1 MPVIKIKASDWKNL
15 PPPGQYPGIWS
26 RRNQKGVF
34 VDKDRWLIEQAKL
47 WTRTVEV
54 LPYYNDVSFGNKS
67 QGLADWLGTHHK
79 KTLGMAKVKQV
90 LLTAIEEL
98 ASKDE
103 QEEGSEVMEEGGP
116 QGDELPDL
124 LSDTP
129 ADEDVHMD
137 ALEEE
142 EMFDGENRQRRYS
155 ESESEGEPSIAQE
168 NLSDNNENITSD
180 NPIES
185 EIESDSD
192 GSDTSE
198 ESEVEQTGTLENS
211 PDMFADSPELS
222 QKSLSKWTINQE
234 NEKILNANSIGEHS
248 YIT

>member
-1 MPVIKIKASDWKNL
+1 
-15 PPPGQYPGIWS
+15 
-26 RRNQKGVF
+26 
-34 VDKDRWLIEQAKL
+34 
-47 WTRTVEV
+47 
-54 LPYYNDVSFGNKS
+54 
-67 QGLADWLGTHHK
+67 
-79 KTLGMAKVKQV
+79 
-90 LLTAIEEL
+90 
-98 ASKDE
+98 
-103 QEEGSEVMEEGGP
+103 MEEGGP

-124 LSDTP
+124 PSDTP
-129 ADEDVHMD
+129 ANEDVQMD

-185 EIESDSD
+185 ESESDSD

-198 ESEVEQTGTLENS
+198 ESEVEQTGPLENS
-211 PDMFADSPELS
+211 PDMFADSPELT
-222 QKSLSKWTINQE
+222 QKSLSKWNINQE